1 VFSVQKAR
9 FPCAAWRCAF
19 GVAKG
24 KRQGS
29 RVPLSFNVPYM
40 KCGDGGAEA
49 PASAARA
56 HRLTARAHRLTARA
70 HRLTARAHRLTARAH
85 RLTARAHRLT
95 I

>member
-1 VFSVQKAR
+1 MFKRQKARFPCAAWRCVFSVQKAR

-56 HRLTARAHRLTARA
+56 HRLTARAHRLT
-70 HRLTARAHRLTARAH
+70 
-85 RLTARAHRLT
+85 